1 LWLEGVRRRGYLTNQ
16 TDLAGIMM
24 HRLLA
29 ALALLV
35 ALAGCAAPPA
45 PRPLP
50 PAPEASG
57 LSPEVRARADAAVR
71 RFASVVAA
79 VEPVAEREC
88 RTLRTQG
95 SCDFQIVVDDR
106 PGQPP
111 NAFQTLDRRGRPV
124 IAFTIP
130 LIATVENED
139 ELAFIMSHEAAHHLL
154 GHIDQARVHAET
166 GALVLG
172 RLVTLSGGN
181 ADTIRSAEEV
191 GALLGA
197 RRFSKEFELEADALG
212 TVLTAR
218 AGYDPL
224 RGARFFERLPDPGNR
239 FLGTHPPNA
248 ARLEVVRQVAANL

>member
-1 LWLEGVRRRGYLTNQ
+1 
-16 TDLAGIMM
+16 M

-45 PRPLP
+45 PRPVP
-50 PAPEASG
+50 PTPDAAG

-71 RFASVVAA
+71 RFASVVAT

-88 RTLRTQG
+88 RAIRAAG

-130 LIATVENED
+130 LIATVQNDD

-172 RLVTLSGGN
+172 RLVTLSGGD

-191 GALLGA
+191 GAILGA

-248 ARLEVVRQVAANL
+248 ARLEVVRRVAAGL

>member
-1 LWLEGVRRRGYLTNQ
+1 
-16 TDLAGIMM
+16 M
-24 HRLLA
+24 HRLFA
-29 ALALLV
+29 ALVLLV
-35 ALAGCAAPPA
+35 ALAGCAAPPG
-45 PRPLP
+45 PRPMP
-50 PAPEASG
+50 PAPETSG
-57 LSPEVRARADAAVR
+57 ASPEVRARAEAAVR
-71 RFASVVAA
+71 RFASVAA
-79 VEPVAEREC
+79 TVEPVAEREC
-88 RTLRTQG
+88 RALRPRG
-95 SCDFQIVVDDR
+95 NCDFQIVVDDR

-130 LIATVENED
+130 LIATVGNDD

-166 GALVLG
+166 GALMLG
-172 RLVTLSGGN
+172 RLVTLSGGD
-181 ADTIRSAEEV
+181 ADTVRSAEEV
-191 GALLGA
+191 GAMLGA

-212 TVLTAR
+212 TVIAAR

-248 ARLEVVRQVAANL
+248 ARLAVVRRVAAGL